1 MQPADHYVIRAAK
14 PQDEPMLRRL
24 AYLDSQAP
32 LAGRILV
39 GELAGVALAAISID
53 ERRIVGDPL
62 AEVGLLRVH
71 LWVQAD
77 AADADER
84 TSSLSERMRAALR
97 SRRTTVL
104 HRRPDPPYSPAWI
117 R

>member
-1 MQPADHYVIRAAK
+1 MLPADQYLIRAAQ
-14 PQDEPMLRRL
+14 PHDEPVLRRL

-71 LWVQAD
+71 LWVQAGAVD
-77 AADADER
+77 GDER
-84 TSSLSERMRAALR
+84 TSSLPERMLAALR
-97 SRRTTVL
+97 GRRTPVL
-104 HRRPDPPYSPAWI
+104 R
-117 R
+117 